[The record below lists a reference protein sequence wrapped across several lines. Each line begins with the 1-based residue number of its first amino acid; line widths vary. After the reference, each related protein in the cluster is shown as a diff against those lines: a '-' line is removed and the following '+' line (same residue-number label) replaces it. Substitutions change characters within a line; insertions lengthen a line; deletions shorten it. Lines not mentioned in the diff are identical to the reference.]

1 MTQPSLTPTTSRG
14 EFESSFAGGLDLS
27 EFLNTNKKTNTMPQK
42 SAAKEL
48 LRVKSLEKRQR
59 EKDEAE
65 EQRLGIAVQNR
76 VSNFEESLL
85 LAEQRK
91 RKSTGSIVVDA
102 LVKMH
107 GHDTAESPFKLLKKS
122 SSSGGGGGKK
132 KRTRTSTTFH
142 QSSRTSSKSAV
153 TKKSRRIKYSR

>member
-1 MTQPSLTPTTSRG
+1 MTKPLTTTSKG

-27 EFLNTNKKTNTMPQK
+27 EFLNTNKKTSTIPQK

-65 EQRLGIAVQNR
+65 ERRLGIAIQNR
-76 VSNFEESLL
+76 VSNLEESLH

-91 RKSTGSIVVDA
+91 RNSTGSIVVDA

-107 GHDTAESPFKLLKKS
+107 GHDTAESPFKLQKKS
-122 SSSGGGGGKK
+122 SSSGGGG
-132 KRTRTSTTFH
+132 KRRTTTTSLH
-142 QSSRTSSKSAV
+142 HSSRISSKKSTA